1 MRSIL
6 LCLAIFSYAVFA
18 SEQKATAAVEE
29 EPLYN
34 LDEMLDLCTHFPG
47 LSACQQLREFETTQP
62 MEKRKSAYMRF
73 GKRSSPVELDEQEG
87 SPMEKR
93 KSAYMRFGKR
103 SSPNMELASED
114 GIEMA
119 KRKSAY
125 MRFGKRK
132 SAYMRF
138 GKRSSFSEDALL
150 ANGPMEKRKSA
161 YMRFGKRR

>member
-1 MRSIL
+1 MRSSIL
-6 LCLAIFSYAVFA
+6 LCLAVLGYTAFA
-18 SEQKATAAVEE
+18 TEQKSPTAATAMEE
-29 EPLYN
+29 EAPLYS
-34 LDEMLDLCTHFPG
+34 LDEILDLCTHFPA
-47 LSACQQLREFETTQP
+47 LAACQQLREFETSP

-73 GKRSSPVELDEQEG
+73 GKRSSPVELDEG

-103 SSPNMELASED
+103 SSPANAELESED

-138 GKRSSFSEDALL
+138 GKRSSDPEDSLL
-150 ANGPMEKRKSA
+150 AMEKRKSA

>member
-1 MRSIL
+1 MRSSTL
-6 LCLAIFSYAVFA
+6 LCLAVFGYTA
-18 SEQKATAAVEE
+18 LAIENKAPTVEE
-29 EPLYN
+29 EAPMYHV
-34 LDEMLDLCTHFPG
+34 DEILEMCSHFPG
-47 LSACQQLREFETTQP
+47 LAACQQLREFETSP

-73 GKRSSPVELDEQEG
+73 GKRSSPAELDDVEG

-103 SSPNMELASED
+103 SSPNVELESED

-138 GKRSSFSEDALL
+138 GKRSFDFEDS
-150 ANGPMEKRKSA
+150 PMEKRKSA

>member
-1 MRSIL
+1 MRSSIL
-6 LCLAIFSYAVFA
+6 ICLAVFGCTTLA
-18 SEQKATAAVEE
+18 SENKASAVEE
-29 EPLYN
+29 QTPMNN
-34 LDEMLDLCTHFPG
+34 LDEIMDLCTHFPA
-47 LSACQQLREFETTQP
+47 LSACQQLREFESSP

-73 GKRSSPVELDEQEG
+73 GKRSSPVELDDVEG

-93 KSAYMRFGKR
+93 KSAYMRFGKS
-103 SSPNMELASED
+103 SSPNAELESED
-114 GIEMA
+114 GIEMD